1 MLLVFI
7 VFVLFASRHGKRR
20 SRPGYSR
27 KISLYIHFGGS
38 GSAYAVWRSRK
49 LDGRSD
55 LFLCVPMQPTTATTI
70 VAVVIAFHWRRSA
83 PGTTSATG
91 TATTTSTAV
100 TALVA
105 E

>member
-20 SRPGYSR
+20 PRPGYSR
-27 KISLYIHFGGS
+27 KISLYIHFSGS
-38 GSAYAVWRSRK
+38 SSAYAVWRSRK

-55 LFLCVPMQPTTATTI
+55 LLLCVPMQPTTTV